1 MFILDFFPKNV
12 SYSSNINLT
21 SSSRFVNDFDML
33 NKRLYSSKS
42 FHSTKNDSKFYF
54 DHVFV
59 YF

>member
-1 MFILDFFPKNV
+1 MFILDFSPKNV
-12 SYSSNINLT
+12 SNSSNINLT
-21 SSSRFVNDFDML
+21 SASRFVNDYDLL

-42 FHSTKNDSKFYF
+42 FYSTNNDSKFYF